1 MKTNIDCVV
10 VLMRSTWGVANAK
23 YAQSLKDTGVQLS
36 LMSGQD
42 AKTKTEDLAARKDL
56 DLSEKIEQL
65 FYILVRSWKTS
76 LESINADMFS

>member
-1 MKTNIDCVV
+1 
-10 VLMRSTWGVANAK
+10 
-23 YAQSLKDTGVQLS
+23 
-36 LMSGQD
+36 MSGQD